1 MISTRLLQIE
11 LRDRYKTMS
20 SILVRTNSS
29 FEDPVPH
36 SVTSVTKTLFLLFM
50 LLIMFTITNFN
61 FTIYHIYMR
70 KKPEF
75 SNRLLN
81 VLYSF
86 HAYLLQ
92 FGSFLILLVFCDNTF
107 YHFIPTELL
116 VTIRM
121 LLLSCV
127 FINIFFLAMA
137 TVIQHFMMDVYLLIS
152 VRITRKIIYSTTF
165 LLSIIIN
172 IFVKLSVNGKENND
186 ELENYKSVIKRAC
199 IWLNMM
205 ALIMSLMV
213 ILRNMKFYLK
223 KPFFDFLGQA
233 HNNFLRPGAKVT
245 PIVTMEMEMRHI
257 EVANIDGLEPYNTN
271 ANSILGNHSID
282 IDENIRLVISNTNV
296 FDSEGAQG
304 VTMQCVSVC
313 YKFV

>member
-1 MISTRLLQIE
+1 MAL
-11 LRDRYKTMS
+11 
-20 SILVRTNSS
+20 SS
-29 FEDPVPH
+29 FLREAGPNPMIYI
-36 SVTSVTKTLFLLFM
+36 TLLFLV
-50 LLIMFTITNFN
+50 TITNFN
-61 FTIYHIYMR
+61 FTIYHLYMR
-70 KKPEF
+70 KKPEL

-86 HAYLLQ
+86 HAFLLQ
-92 FGSFLILLVFCDNTF
+92 FGSFLILIVFFEKT
-107 YHFIPTELL
+107 TELSISKL
-116 VTIRM
+116 EFWNYFEIFRM
-121 LLLSCV
+121 FHLSCV

-137 TVIQHFMMDVYLLIS
+137 TLIQHFMMDVYLLIS

-172 IFVKLSVNGKENND
+172 IFVKLSVNEKENND

-271 ANSILGNHSID
+271 ANSNLGNHSID